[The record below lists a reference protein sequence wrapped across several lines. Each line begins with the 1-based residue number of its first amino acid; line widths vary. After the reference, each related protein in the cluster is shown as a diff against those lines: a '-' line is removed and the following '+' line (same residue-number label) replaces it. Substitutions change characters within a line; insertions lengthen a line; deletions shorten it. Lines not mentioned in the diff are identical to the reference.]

1 MEHNPRDRLDFVPLE
16 VRKMVA
22 KLKKYTFIALIL
34 AVSVEA
40 RGTVLY
46 VRFSSDQIVIATDSK
61 RTAETGQTVC
71 VCKIAQIG
79 DTFIASAGLA
89 EFGDFDPKEFAREA
103 INSSRTL
110 LETRTRFEELIAEPL
125 VDVLNRVRI
134 KHPNRYEIFKQGAA
148 INMIF
153 ARFKDQPEL
162 VTTAM
167 TPKDGPNGSIILANQ
182 HFTLIGPNKTKR
194 IFVGVS
200 KRVELLLDR
209 PSFWSKGVL
218 AGVQRAMQIS
228 IQDKGD
234 AGHPIDIVQLTRG
247 TARWFPHEP
256 RCDERS
262 RRINDQPSTCNS
274 SGT

>member
-1 MEHNPRDRLDFVPLE
+1 M
-16 VRKMVA
+16 RKMPARLQKV
-22 KLKKYTFIALIL
+22 LFFVLIL
-34 AVSVEA
+34 AVCVETKA
-40 RGTVLY
+40 TVLY
-46 VRFSSDQIVIATDSK
+46 VRFSSDQIIIAADSK

-89 EFGDFDPKEFAREA
+89 EFGDFDPREFAREA
-103 INSSRTL
+103 IEKSRSLIESRTK
-110 LETRTRFEELIAEPL
+110 FEELIAEPL
-125 VDVLNRVRI
+125 VDVLQRVRI
-134 KHPNRYEIFKQGAA
+134 KHPTRYEVFKQGAA
-148 INMIF
+148 INMVF

-167 TPKDGPNGSIILANQ
+167 IPRDGPNGSIILTNQ
-182 HFTLIGPNKTKR
+182 HFTLIGPNRTKR

-200 KRVELLLDR
+200 KRVEVLLDR
-209 PSFWSKGVL
+209 PSFWSKGVI

-228 IQDKGD
+228 IDDKRD
-234 AGHPIDIVQLTRG
+234 AGYPIDIVQLTRG
-247 TARWFPHEP
+247 MVRWFPNEP
-256 RCDERS
+256 RCDAKS